1 MSSDDAKS
9 VEKVGQSKKVLNLYA
24 GLGGN
29 RKLWTDVDVVAV
41 EKNPKIAR
49 FYAQE
54 FPEDEVVVADAH
66 TFLEQ
71 HLRDG
76 WDFIWSSPPCQTHT
90 RFNTVQWNS
99 DSKRNRM
106 REPRFPDMR
115 LYQEIILLKN
125 FANCDWVVENVTSYY
140 DPLIEPQRIG
150 RHYIWSNC
158 QIPDF
163 EGRSIQFKTNG
174 EYKVWADMYGFDVSD
189 VDLGVRKDQALKN
202 CVDPKLGKH
211 VYDSVMNT
219 QQTTL
224 SRAVA
229 ATDGGS
235 HE

>member
-1 MSSDDAKS
+1 MSEDADHADRDKH
-9 VEKVGQSKKVLNLYA
+9 KVLNLYA

-29 RKLWTDVDVVAV
+29 RKLWENVDVVAV

-106 REPRFPDMR
+106 RKPRFPDMR

-158 QIPDF
+158 RIPDF
-163 EGRSIQFKTNG
+163 EARSIQFKTNG
-174 EYKVWADMYGFDVSD
+174 EYKVWADMYGFDVGPD

-211 VYDSVMNT
+211 ILDSVT
-219 QQTTL
+219 QERQTTL
-224 SRAVA
+224 GQAVT
-229 ATDGGS
+229 ATDGGQS
-235 HE
+235 E